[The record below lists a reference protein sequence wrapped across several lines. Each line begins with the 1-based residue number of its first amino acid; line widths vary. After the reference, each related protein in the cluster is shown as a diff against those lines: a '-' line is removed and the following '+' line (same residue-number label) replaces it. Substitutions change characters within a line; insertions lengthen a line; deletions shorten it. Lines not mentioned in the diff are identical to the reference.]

1 MTENQIKQLEARL
14 EKAKARVEA
23 LTEELEEARQLYAE
37 TPKRKLGVRDRVVAV
52 VAQKGDTPAALSQL
66 LSEGYSK
73 ASIYCYMS
81 RLRNGHI

>member
-1 MTENQIKQLEARL
+1 MTEKQIKQLEARL

-23 LTEELEEARQLYAE
+23 LKEILEEARQLYAE

-52 VAQKGDTPAALSQL
+52 VAQKGDTPAALNQL
-66 LSEGYSK
+66 ISEGYSK
-73 ASIYCYMS
+73 ASVYCYMS